1 MESRSRGRP
10 RSFDR
15 DIALDK
21 AIRLF
26 WRQGFEATSIRDLA
40 AELEISVPSLY
51 GAFGGKAQ
59 LFAEAVRVY
68 DGKYGGFIDRALDE
82 EPTAKQ
88 AAARILGEG
97 PERYTRSGLPLGC
110 LVASGDAGTM
120 NSAVVE
126 QMSKLRASHT
136 ATLAG
141 RIRADIGA
149 GLLPAETNARGLA
162 LYTMSVLNGIA
173 SSARDGTSRAQ
184 LKAAAQIALKAW
196 D

>member
-1 MESRSRGRP
+1 M
-10 RSFDR
+10 
-15 DIALDK
+15 
-21 AIRLF
+21 
-26 WRQGFEATSIRDLA
+26 
-40 AELEISVPSLY
+40 PSLY
-51 GAFGGKAQ
+51 SAFGDKAQ
-59 LFAEAVRVY
+59 LFSEAVRVY
-68 DGKYGGFIDRALDE
+68 DGNYGGFIDRALDE
-82 EPTAKQ
+82 EPTAKH
-88 AAARILGEG
+88 AAVRILREG

-120 NSAVVE
+120 NADVLE

-141 RIRADIGA
+141 RIRADIAA

-173 SSARDGTSRAQ
+173 ASARDGVSRGQ
-184 LKAAAQIALKAW
+184 LKAAAQFALKAW